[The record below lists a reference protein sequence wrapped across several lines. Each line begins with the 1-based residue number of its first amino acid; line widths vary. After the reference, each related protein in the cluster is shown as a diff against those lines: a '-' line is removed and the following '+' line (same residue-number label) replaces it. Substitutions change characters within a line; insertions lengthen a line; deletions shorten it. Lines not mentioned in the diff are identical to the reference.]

1 MADGGTLGQRITDLI
16 GSEYNTIPAYAGD
29 LINAAINETADL
41 MSEDLLLKYSRTPG
55 ILEANTEW
63 LVEDRKIL
71 KVTRVDADS
80 SGIERECVYLDRP
93 AFSSAQDSNSIYY
106 ATVNSPVYHLDTAN
120 AGAATLKI
128 MPVPTTPQKGRI
140 WYFQYVADSADN
152 TAITQT
158 TVNTSLYLPNNSIH
172 ALALKSA
179 INILQ
184 AYISDFV
191 QDEEDAEMV
200 QMIQT
205 QLKGLQT
212 DYQQEMQRFMDEAGR
227 PGAE

>member
-80 SGIERECVYLDRP
+80 SGIERECNPVDRDVF
-93 AFSSAQDSNSIYY
+93 A
-106 ATVNSPVYHLDTAN
+106 
-120 AGAATLKI
+120 
-128 MPVPTTPQKGRI
+128 
-140 WYFQYVADSADN
+140 
-152 TAITQT
+152 
-158 TVNTSLYLPNNSIH
+158 
-172 ALALKSA
+172 
-179 INILQ
+179 
-184 AYISDFV
+184 
-191 QDEEDAEMV
+191 
-200 QMIQT
+200 
-205 QLKGLQT
+205 
-212 DYQQEMQRFMDEAGR
+212 
-227 PGAE
+227 